1 MSKIEKLIAKIE
13 NYKSGN
19 KIEFSDLEK
28 YLKYFGFK
36 KKNQNGTSHVIF
48 THDLLDRPV
57 PIPKHGNSVKE
68 VYVKKAV
75 ELVEEINYRKEEREY
90 GLCNESIS
98 YAFGK
103 WKNRMVC

>member
-1 MSKIEKLIAKIE
+1 MSKIEKLIS

-48 THDLLDRPV
+48 THDLLDRPF

-68 VYVKKAV
+68 VYVKKEV
-75 ELVEEINYRKEEREY
+75 ELVEEINYRKEER
-90 GLCNESIS
+90 
-98 YAFGK
+98 
-103 WKNRMVC
+103 

>member
-1 MSKIEKLIAKIE
+1 MSKIEKLITKIE

-48 THDLLDRPV
+48 TH
-57 PIPKHGNSVKE
+57 
-68 VYVKKAV
+68 
-75 ELVEEINYRKEEREY
+75 
-90 GLCNESIS
+90 
-98 YAFGK
+98 
-103 WKNRMVC
+103 VC

>member
-36 KKNQNGTSHVIF
+36 KKNQNGTASSCF
-48 THDLLDRPV
+48 KT
-57 PIPKHGNSVKE
+57 
-68 VYVKKAV
+68 
-75 ELVEEINYRKEEREY
+75 
-90 GLCNESIS
+90 
-98 YAFGK
+98 
-103 WKNRMVC
+103 

>member
-1 MSKIEKLIAKIE
+1 MA
-13 NYKSGN
+13 N
-19 KIEFSDLEK
+19 EK

-48 THDLLDRPV
+48 THDLLDRPF

-75 ELVEEINYRKEEREY
+75 ELVEEINCRKEE
-90 GLCNESIS
+90 NIQIHIHI
-98 YAFGK
+98 F
-103 WKNRMVC
+103 NFTN

>member
-19 KIEFSDLEK
+19 KVEFSDLEK
-28 YLKYFGFK
+28 YLKHFGFK

-48 THDLLDRPV
+48 THDLLDRPF
-57 PIPKHGNSVKE
+57 PRPKHGNSVKE

-75 ELVEEINYRKEEREY
+75 ELVEEINYRKEER
-90 GLCNESIS
+90 
-98 YAFGK
+98 
-103 WKNRMVC
+103 

>member
-13 NYKSGN
+13 DYKSGN

-48 THDLLDRPV
+48 THDLLDRPL
-57 PIPKHGNSVKE
+57 PIPKYRSIC
-68 VYVKKAV
+68 KKSSR
-75 ELVEEINYRKEEREY
+75 I
-90 GLCNESIS
+90 G
-98 YAFGK
+98 
-103 WKNRMVC
+103 